1 MKIKEKTAWEK
12 VLIARNSN
20 RPKAE
25 DYIKNILLK
34 RMKELSKKS
43 QEDLVSQRYEK
54 YRKVGGIL

>member
-25 DYIKNILLK
+25 DYTKNILRK